1 MSRPPRE
8 THDHHDRYDRQLGS
22 ETYLMPELDLIAAL
36 CDGREEFSGDQHADA
51 RRAGAVLRDGDIG
64 RGVVDDELVGSLL
77 RVAVLPIALGDPCSG
92 IRRRSSE
99 HHGRYHKGHHHPS
112 ARHCDSRHTVVMNDG
127 VDRWRR
133 ESKRESE
140 QQGGGPRYL
149 RHGAVRC
156 AVVRV
161 ARAEGERR
169 NRADVAAAAS
179 RQNHASDRINPTN
192 HLVYF
197 NSLFGEVDAFH
208 ASERENT
215 NGEEDREQVEMGE
228 RTLSKKR
235 KMAMAMEMGE
245 MPTSSAP

>member
-1 MSRPPRE
+1 M
-8 THDHHDRYDRQLGS
+8 
-22 ETYLMPELDLIAAL
+22 
-36 CDGREEFSGDQHADA
+36 
-51 RRAGAVLRDGDIG
+51 
-64 RGVVDDELVGSLL
+64 
-77 RVAVLPIALGDPCSG
+77 
-92 IRRRSSE
+92 
-99 HHGRYHKGHHHPS
+99 
-112 ARHCDSRHTVVMNDG
+112 
-127 VDRWRR
+127 
-133 ESKRESE
+133 
-140 QQGGGPRYL
+140 
-149 RHGAVRC
+149 RC

-161 ARAEGERR
+161 ARAEGERC

-179 RQNHASDRINPTN
+179 RQNHQDLANPTN

-235 KMAMAMEMGE
+235 EMAMAMEMGE